1 MAGWVVGPCIQHPA
15 PCVCYPSPVAE
26 AENPISVQG
35 VHFSRQRLTVEEGVL
50 LEVFRWRPEQETGA
64 DPIFF
69 VAGWISLLRGWK
81 PLLERLVT
89 THPVYYLETREKRSA
104 EIDPQLMRP
113 ESFSIPHL
121 ADDLIAVSE
130 QLGLDGGGTVLF
142 GSSMGSN
149 AILEALKGGRLPA
162 RAAFL
167 VGPNAEFIFPW
178 WGPTAIKIL
187 PPAVIQGL
195 KRFVIWYMRRF
206 RVNARDDPEQM
217 ARYVRTIREADPERL
232 KLSALAVVGYSVM
245 PGLETISTPVAV
257 ACAASDSLH
266 GEDEVQRI
274 VDAVPRGTAVACPSN
289 TYMHTAEVAVDLERY
304 LAGLDQ
310 ISETT

>member
-1 MAGWVVGPCIQHPA
+1 VPSASR
-15 PCVCYPSPVAE
+15 VCYPSPVAE
-26 AENPISVQG
+26 ADNPISVEG
-35 VHFSRQRLTVEEGVL
+35 VHFSRQRLTVEEGIR
-50 LEVFRWRPEQETGA
+50 LELYRWRPERETGA
-64 DPIFF
+64 EPIFF
-69 VAGWISLLRGWK
+69 VAGWISLVSGWK

-89 THPVYYLETREKRSA
+89 THPIYYLETREKRSA
-104 EIDPQLMRP
+104 EIDPLLMRP
-113 ESFSIPHL
+113 ESFSIPRL
-121 ADDLIAVSE
+121 ADDLIAASE
-130 QLGLDGGGTVLF
+130 QLGLDGGRTVLF

-162 RAAFL
+162 KAAFL
-167 VGPNAEFIFPW
+167 VGPNAEFVFPW

-206 RVNARDDPEQM
+206 RVNARDDPAQM

-266 GEDEVQRI
+266 SEDEVRRI
-274 VDAVPRGTAVACPSN
+274 VDAMPRGTAVACPSN
-289 TYMHTAEVAVDLERY
+289 TYMHTAAVAGDMESY
-304 LAGLDQ
+304 LAGLAVTT
-310 ISETT
+310 ETT